1 MREGMRLMVD
11 WQACGFTLCG
21 EASSAQE
28 ALRLVDALRPH
39 LLITDVRMPGML
51 GTDLAS
57 IVSYYHPEVVIL
69 FFSGFRDFSYAQSAI
84 RAHAFG
90 YLIKPIDA
98 EEVRETLLRVKAE
111 LDARAPRAPADPPQ
125 AALLR
130 DQVLRRL
137 AMGDCS
143 PESLM
148 RAAVLL
154 ELKRGDP
161 CYCAVLSRERG
172 GVPDSVRLLLPG
184 CGAVPFQLSYGQ
196 VGLCFRQAERDLT
209 LLARL
214 QEGFGAGAPLTVC
227 VGDVHR
233 GAEGFGKSLREALD
247 AQGVLFEPAGGLRL
261 YRPFDAQTAAWYA
274 RAPLTELRA
283 ALLSECPHKLDTLLA
298 EWARAVEADQPDLF
312 ALRFTAAALDALLP
326 ARGESTGGS
335 PLRPLWQENPPERR
349 AWLAAFRA
357 ALQQLHGASSPAPDC
372 CLPPPVL
379 AALDAI
385 RTGYAQALNIGDVA
399 EALHLNPAYLGQL
412 VRRHT
417 GATFHRRL
425 LETRIDH
432 ACVLLRQTAQPVGEI
447 AQEVGFRDVDYFSQQ
462 FRGRTGMSPM
472 AYRCAEA
479 AREEGEHGPHQ

>member
-11 WQACGFTLCG
+11 WKACGFTLCG

-57 IVSYYHPEVVIL
+57 IVSYYHPEVMVL

-90 YLIKPIDA
+90 YLTKPIDA
-98 EEVRETLLRVKAE
+98 DEVRETLLRVKAE
-111 LDARAPRAPADPPQ
+111 LDKRPAREPMDKLQ

-143 PESLM
+143 ADSLM

-172 GVPDSVRLLLPG
+172 SVPENVRLLLPG
-184 CGAVPFQLSYGQ
+184 CGATLFQLSYGQ
-196 VGLCFRQAERDLT
+196 VGLCFRQAERDLV
-209 LLARL
+209 LLAQLRD
-214 QEGFGAGAPLTVC
+214 GFDAGAPLTVS

-247 AQGVLFEPAGGLRL
+247 AQGVLFEPSSGLRL
-261 YRPFDAQTAAWYA
+261 YRPFDAHTAAWYA
-274 RAPLTELRA
+274 RVPLADLRA
-283 ALLSECPHKLDTLLA
+283 TLLGERPQRLESLLA
-298 EWARAVEADQPDLF
+298 EWSSLVDAEAPDLF

-326 ARGESTGGS
+326 ALTKSAGGT
-335 PLRPLWQENPPERR
+335 PLRALWQEEPSGRD

-357 ALQQLHGASSPAPDC
+357 ALERLYTAGGPAADACLPAP
-372 CLPPPVL
+372 VQ
-379 AALDAI
+379 AALEAI
-385 RTGYAQALNIGDVA
+385 RTRYAEPLNVGSVA

-412 VRRHT
+412 VRKHT
-417 GATFHRRL
+417 GATFHCRL

-432 ACVLLRQTAQPVGEI
+432 ACVLLRQTARPVGEI
-447 AQEVGFRDVDYFSQQ
+447 AQEVGFHDVDYFSQQ
-462 FRGRTGMSPM
+462 FRSRTGMSPV

-479 AREEGEHGPHQ
+479 ARGEGEHVAHR